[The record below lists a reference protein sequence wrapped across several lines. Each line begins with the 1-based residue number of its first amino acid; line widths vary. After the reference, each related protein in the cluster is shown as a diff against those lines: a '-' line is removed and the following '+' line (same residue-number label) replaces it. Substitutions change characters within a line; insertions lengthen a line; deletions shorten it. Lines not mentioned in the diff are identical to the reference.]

1 MNPKTLVK
9 ISNTIG
15 VISIILLIYWV
26 FSFISIQVFGFKVF
40 RENITES
47 FYFSIIGILALMTGA
62 LIINLMFNLTRIAE
76 KHNDD
81 KSLEK
86 KISKKVLIIFLL
98 SFPVIFGVLFTGDY
112 LTSQKKEKMLI
123 NSANRIIKEN
133 SDKADKIADYN
144 FDNNWINKTS
154 DILKF
159 FSSIDKNFPRVQV
172 IVQDKMDGTKIYLGV
187 QPYSHIINDT
197 VQPKKI
203 NYIQKTTQEE
213 RDYLQ
218 NVFEQKTIKTRF
230 SASDGNY
237 ELFYPYIKNGKLV
250 VFYFTDYQ
258 KYGKFGS

>member
-9 ISNTIG
+9 ISNSIG

-26 FSFISIQVFGFKVF
+26 FTFISIQVFGLKVF

-76 KHNDD
+76 KHNND
-81 KSLEK
+81 KTLNK
-86 KISKKVLIIFLL
+86 NISKKTLFIFLL
-98 SFPVIFGVLFTGDY
+98 SFPIIFGVLFTGDY

-123 NSANRIIKEN
+123 NSANRIMEEN
-133 SDKADKIADYN
+133 SNKADKILEYN
-144 FDNNWINKTS
+144 FDNDWINETS

-159 FSSIDKNFPRVQV
+159 VSSIDKNFPSVEV
-172 IVQDKMDGTKIYLGV
+172 IVQDNINGAKIYLGFK
-187 QPYSHIINDT
+187 QYSHRTNDT
-197 VQPKKI
+197 IAPKKI

-218 NVFEQKTIKTRF
+218 NVFEQKTNKTRF

-237 ELFYPYIKNGKLV
+237 ELFYPYLKNGKQV
-250 VFYFTDYQ
+250 VFYFTDFQ
-258 KYGKFGS
+258 RYGKFGS